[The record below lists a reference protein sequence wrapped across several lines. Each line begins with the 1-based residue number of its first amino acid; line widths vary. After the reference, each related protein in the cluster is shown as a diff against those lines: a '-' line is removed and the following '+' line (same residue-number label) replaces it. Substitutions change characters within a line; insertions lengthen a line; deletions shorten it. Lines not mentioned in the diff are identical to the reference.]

1 MLQGLGELFQLSLT
15 STMPQQCFENVNRGY
30 RRRLGT
36 DESVM
41 GTKLSG
47 LLLTPT
53 ADENAFRRV
62 GFFIGEFFGA
72 GTACKLPATMTLD
85 EMVWICRDAS
95 IDTCLILAVIVSDA
109 DSRSTVARQ

>member
-1 MLQGLGELFQLSLT
+1 MSIEIT
-15 STMPQQCFENVNRGY
+15 A
-30 RRRLGT
+30 RRLGT

-53 ADENAFRRV
+53 ADENAFRMD
-62 GFFIGEFFGA
+62 GLFIRGFFGA
-72 GTACKLPATMTLD
+72 GTARKLPATMMLD

-95 IDTCLILAVIVSDA
+95 IDPSLIMADIISGA